1 MTDPKSAL
9 AARLLPLIDLTSLND
24 ARDDDIAGLCRAAQT
39 PHGPVA
45 AVCSWPVFAGAAKE
59 RLSGAGIAV
68 AAVLNFPEGKTPLA
82 AVLEEAE
89 AAMAAGAEE
98 LDLVWP
104 YQAWLAGER
113 RRACA
118 MIEAVKGAAQGRA
131 RLKVILETAAL
142 GGAKNIA
149 GASRE
154 AIAAGADFLKTSTG
168 KAKQGGASLAAAEV
182 MLEAIAAV
190 GRGVGFKASG
200 GIRSPREAGEYLA
213 LAERKLGPDW
223 PGPQRFRIGASGL
236 LSEILNDLGAVE
248 SLPAGQA

>member
-1 MTDPKSAL
+1 MSDPKAAL

-68 AAVLNFPEGKTPLA
+68 AAVLNFPEGTTPLA

-89 AAMAAGAEE
+89 AAMAAGADE

-113 RRACA
+113 RL
-118 MIEAVKGAAQGRA
+118 MAALVPPSRQITGSEGGLEGPSGRPLASDGRQGR
-131 RLKVILETAAL
+131 
-142 GGAKNIA
+142 GG
-149 GASRE
+149 R
-154 AIAAGADFLKTSTG
+154 
-168 KAKQGGASLAAAEV
+168 
-182 MLEAIAAV
+182 
-190 GRGVGFKASG
+190 R
-200 GIRSPREAGEYLA
+200 PRV
-213 LAERKLGPDW
+213 
-223 PGPQRFRIGASGL
+223 S
-236 LSEILNDLGAVE
+236 
-248 SLPAGQA
+248 